1 MSLKDKII
9 RAGRISR
16 VTFVRKF
23 IHISRKIK
31 LPGFQGIS
39 AWEIFFFFV
48 YSLKKGRIGMRAAA
62 VAFHFFMAMIPF
74 GLVLVVLTTYIP
86 ILDIEADIAPV
97 LSGFVPE
104 QIFDKFMTS
113 LAEYENSSVNS
124 WISVGFLFALYFTSN
139 GFSVMIKAFN
149 SSKMKF
155 DKRKWWSARLMS
167 LGFVF
172 IFISGIIFMFYLI
185 IMVRKGL
192 VLIAESSDF
201 VTNYFD
207 QFYVMLLF
215 LILSVVL
222 YFGIAILYYLGP
234 KERKLFK
241 FFSPGASLASA
252 SIILIS
258 IGYVLYVNYYANYN
272 DLYGSLGTVMILL
285 IWIYMISFA
294 LLIGFELNA
303 SIHGALKQKTLDQLQ
318 DLENRTEGEEEE

>member
-1 MSLKDKII
+1 MKDKII
-9 RAGRISR
+9 RAGRVLR

-23 IHISRKIK
+23 IHLSRKIK
-31 LPGFQGIS
+31 LPGFQGLS
-39 AWEIFFFFV
+39 AWEIFFFFI

-86 ILDIEADIAPV
+86 ILDIETDIAPV

-104 QIFDKFMTS
+104 QIFEKFMSS
-113 LAEYENSSVNS
+113 LTEYENSSVNS

-172 IFISGIIFMFYLI
+172 IFVSGIIFMFYLI
-185 IMVRKGL
+185 ILVRKGL
-192 VLIAESSDF
+192 VLISDSTQF
-201 VTNYFD
+201 VADYFD
-207 QFYVMLLF
+207 QFYVLSLF
-215 LILSVVL
+215 VILSAVL

-241 FFSPGASLASA
+241 FFSPGASLASL
-252 SIILIS
+252 SIIIIS
-258 IGYVLYVNYYANYN
+258 AGYVLYVNYYANYN
-272 DLYGSLGTVMILL
+272 DLYGSLGTIMILM
-285 IWIYMISFA
+285 IWLYLISFA

-303 SIHGALKQKTLDQLQ
+303 SIHGALKQKKLDQLQ
-318 DLENRTEGEEEE
+318 DLENRREGEEEE